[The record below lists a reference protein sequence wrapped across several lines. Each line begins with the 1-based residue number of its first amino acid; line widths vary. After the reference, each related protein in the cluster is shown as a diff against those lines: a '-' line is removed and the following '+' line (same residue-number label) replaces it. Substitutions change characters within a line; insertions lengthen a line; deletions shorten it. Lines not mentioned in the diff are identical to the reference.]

1 MKYFLILFL
10 ISPIILYSQTKTPK
24 DFGFRHLQ
32 LQYKGDNVDIL
43 VKSKKGEENITK
55 PLFLFIQGSLPKPL
69 IITNKSE
76 NNSYGVFP
84 FNTDSIEMK
93 YHLVIIGKPYTP
105 LIVDKSGLIDFNY
118 VDNTTRRFKKEYVE
132 RNLIDYYVGRD
143 IQVLDYLL
151 KQSWVK
157 KNKLVVSS
165 HSEGSTIGSKLC
177 SIYPKITHFIYSG
190 GNPFGRYNS
199 IIQESRFNELT
210 DTTYNTEGLFNA
222 WNNIVK
228 EPNRMNNPNG
238 DTYKGTYEHSIPS
251 INYLRKLKIPVLV
264 SYGTMDYS
272 SPFNDYMRLEFLKEG
287 RNNFTFNSYIGLEH
301 NFFPKDKMGKINYE
315 IDGWDK
321 IGNDWL
327 KWLEAK

>member
-1 MKYFLILFL
+1 MRYFFFFLLFP
-10 ISPIILYSQTKTPK
+10 SIIYSQTKNPQ
-24 DFGFRHLQ
+24 DFGFRHIQ
-32 LQYKGDNVDIL
+32 LIYKGDNVDVL
-43 VKSKKGEENITK
+43 VKSKKGDENISK

-76 NNSYGVFP
+76 NISYSVFP
-84 FNTDSIEMK
+84 FNTDSIVKK

-105 LIVDKSGLIDFNY
+105 LIVDKSDLIDFNY
-118 VDNTTRRFKKEYVE
+118 VDNSTNRFNKKYVE

-143 IQVLDYLL
+143 IKVLDYLL
-151 KQSWVK
+151 NQNWVK

-210 DTTYNTEGLFNA
+210 DTSYRTESLFDE
-222 WNNIVK
+222 WSKIVK
-228 EPNRMNNPNG
+228 EPNKMNNPNG
-238 DTYKGTYEHSIPS
+238 DTYKGTYENSTPS

-272 SPFNDYMRLEFLKEG
+272 SPFNDYMRLEFIKEG

-301 NFFPKDKMGKINYE
+301 NFFPKDKMGTINQE
-315 IDGWDK
+315 IYNWDK
-321 IGNDWL
+321 VSNDWL
-327 KWLEAK
+327 KWLDK